1 MTEEERKR
9 IVDGLN
15 KTLLALNHWE
25 FNGDVASASVIEMRE
40 SILQGLKLI
49 YDQENIIKSLMGDYG
64 DACDVDG
71 CGGDGDAVD

>member
-1 MTEEERKR
+1 MGEDERKR

-15 KTLLALNHWE
+15 KALLELNHWE
-25 FNGDVASASVIEMRE
+25 FKGDVARASVIEMRE

-49 YDQENIIKSLMGDYG
+49 YEQENIIKSLMGDYG

-71 CGGDGDAVD
+71 CGGDGK